1 MAPPWSS
8 GRRTTRSLPATGGGG
23 AGTGG
28 EGGADGAKA
37 ATDTHAGV
45 PIPRPMDVEEPEWD
59 VQGDCVPLPPWK
71 VRRRAGLTCS
81 FFKSGRYTFRRDGA
95 AASSTRRH
103 NVHFCFQG
111 ARVTCFHSVRQIVVE
126 NRDTMCTRWDREVYS
141 AESPQP
147 AV

>member
-1 MAPPWSS
+1 MVVGEEDHA
-8 GRRTTRSLPATGGGG
+8 LLACDGGVG

-71 VRRRAGLTCS
+71 VRRRAGVTCS
-81 FFKSGRYTFRRDGA
+81 RFSSPAGTRFGGTGQQRRPLA
-95 AASSTRRH
+95 
-103 NVHFCFQG
+103 
-111 ARVTCFHSVRQIVVE
+111 
-126 NRDTMCTRWDREVYS
+126 DTMSIFVFGVQMLRVFTLFV
-141 AESPQP
+141 ES
-147 AV
+147 